1 MPATRFLLILG
12 LLAAAGSGVA
22 AAAPKSGGSSSGGTS
37 SSSSSSSGSD
47 SSHPAAGPHKD
58 LSTDGQLLD
67 RVVALVND
75 GLVLDSELQAQT
87 HEITERLQSQNVA
100 LPSADVMRQQVLDR
114 LVLEEI
120 QAQRADRAGIK
131 VSDEQVN
138 AAMDD
143 IAKRQGIT
151 LEQLPAKLAAEGID
165 YGEYRIELKREI
177 ARQILRSRDVIQRI
191 NITPHE
197 LDQYLEHQ
205 KKTASATNEYNVSHI
220 LIAVAQDATPT
231 QLAQA
236 SKRAQDIDERARG
249 GEDFGKLAITY
260 SASETALDALLE
272 QR

>member
-37 SSSSSSSGSD
+37 SSSSSSGGSD
-47 SSHPAAGPHKD
+47 SSKPAGPHKD

-143 IAKRQGIT
+143 IAKRQNVT
-151 LEQLPAKLAAEGID
+151 LEQLPAKLAVDGID
-165 YGEYRIELKREI
+165 YAQYRNELKREI
-177 ARQILRSRDVIQRI
+177 ARQILRSRDVVQRI
-191 NITPHE
+191 TITPRE
-197 LDQYLEHQ
+197 LDQYLEHE
-205 KKTASATNEYNVSHI
+205 KKTA
-220 LIAVAQDATPT
+220 
-231 QLAQA
+231 
-236 SKRAQDIDERARG
+236 
-249 GEDFGKLAITY
+249 
-260 SASETALDALLE
+260 
-272 QR
+272 

>member
-47 SSHPAAGPHKD
+47 SSQPAATGPHKD

-151 LEQLPAKLAAEGID
+151 LEQLPW
-165 YGEYRIELKREI
+165 
-177 ARQILRSRDVIQRI
+177 
-191 NITPHE
+191 
-197 LDQYLEHQ
+197 
-205 KKTASATNEYNVSHI
+205 
-220 LIAVAQDATPT
+220 
-231 QLAQA
+231 
-236 SKRAQDIDERARG
+236 
-249 GEDFGKLAITY
+249 
-260 SASETALDALLE
+260 
-272 QR
+272 